1 MKLRQLFENIY
12 DVNEGGEEFDNSLKT
27 IGVCFGRWNPPHKG
41 HKAVWQAAATNPI
54 WYVGTNQSTSGP
66 KDPVP
71 YDIKLQLM
79 QAVWPKVAG
88 HVIPEQ
94 SLLTLAARI
103 YSEHGQ
109 NVHLKV
115 YTDEEWLYKALSQYN
130 GVEKE
135 HGMYNF
141 QQIDW
146 VKTERLASATNLRAA
161 VRSGDRKS
169 FYHDMG
175 IKPSVTVEVSG
186 QAYPVFDV
194 VAHFLNK
201 YPEKTK
207 KAVVAE
213 AYDGFGKFDAAEFS
227 RHMAKLRAREELKKT
242 DPVRAL
248 VGDLIDKE
256 HEKERLAK
264 RKKPD
269 DDSIGIH
276 DPRHPGYAYSQGGD
290 THRNVDE
297 IAGAFPSPSTRAKW
311 AADAAASNRA
321 EAARQAE
328 LQRQANAAAAAK
340 LSVNTADVDRLN
352 KVNYHGAGAPIPSN
366 ATWDGDSDFLDLDGT
381 KYNRAMR
388 MPISGDVPP
397 DMKLYTTKEGRQVYI
412 WTRNS
417 LKGVVGRYF
426 YPAETPATI
435 QESKEQADPQVR
447 KHMMKKLMK
456 HHGWELSDLEL
467 ATDAE
472 IQQEYNKLPEIQA
485 LHKKLRINEVAMPLS
500 EVAMRMQGSS
510 AEEKAANAAAKQRE
524 AEEKAK
530 HQAIVQAYV
539 KIMAAGQ
546 PLPPKMQQ
554 SYNTMPDFRKEV
566 DAALANIP
574 GQPGV
579 VDLEQRKNYHLMPK
593 FESMSQ
599 HIEQME
605 ADLHESSQAKIS
617 KRKQQSTAGLNTYGD
632 SEHVSGDYTAYR
644 LGMAVAGA
652 NGKDPIDMKA
662 KSWIGKKKS
671 THPYTQEEQDML
683 KQAYEAVGAEY
694 TDLNAGD
701 MKSKELDSTHKVS
714 PVAAPKRNKYGV

>member
-41 HKAVWQAAATNPI
+41 HKAVWQSAATNPI

-79 QAVWPKVAG
+79 KAVWPKVAG

-169 FYHDMG
+169 FYNDMG
-175 IKPSVTVEVSG
+175 IKPSVAVEVNG
-186 QAYPVFDV
+186 QAHPVFDV

-201 YPEKTK
+201 YPEKAK
-207 KAVVAE
+207 KAAVVAE
-213 AYDGFGKFDAAEFS
+213 GDVVKFP
-227 RHMAKLRAREELKKT
+227 KKHK
-242 DPVRAL
+242 
-248 VGDLIDKE
+248 GDLSDT
-256 HEKERLAK
+256 
-264 RKKPD
+264 
-269 DDSIGIH
+269 H
-276 DPRHPGYAYSQGGD
+276 DCPKCGGDLQGGKYMGHEVKVCMPCKQVYLPPNSGID
-290 THRNVDE
+290 QKGNKVVDE
-297 IAGAFPSPSTRAKW
+297 IAGAFPSPSTKAKW
-311 AADAAASNRA
+311 AADAAASNAA
-321 EAARQAE
+321 EAKRQEA
-328 LQRQANAAAAAK
+328 LKAQQLIK
-340 LSVNTADVDRLN
+340 NTAEVDRLQ
-352 KVNYHGAGAPIPSN
+352 KVNHHSLDSTPVAPTNESFV
-366 ATWDGDSDFLDLDGT
+366 DSYLEDRA
-381 KYNRAMR
+381 KY
-388 MPISGDVPP
+388 
-397 DMKLYTTKEGRQVYI
+397 
-412 WTRNS
+412 
-417 LKGVVGRYF
+417 
-426 YPAETPATI
+426 
-435 QESKEQADPQVR
+435 
-447 KHMMKKLMK
+447 
-456 HHGWELSDLEL
+456 L
-467 ATDAE
+467 A
-472 IQQEYNKLPEIQA
+472 
-485 LHKKLRINEVAMPLS
+485 

-510 AEEKAANAAAKQRE
+510 QSEKDANARAKALE

-530 HQAIVQAYV
+530 HLAIVKAYV
-539 KIMAAGQ
+539 DIMAAGK

-554 SYNTMPDFRKEV
+554 SYNTMPEFRKEV

-574 GQPGV
+574 GQPGR

-593 FESMSQ
+593 FET
-599 HIEQME
+599 ME
-605 ADLHESSQAKIS
+605 ARLAEMEAELNESSEAKIT

-632 SEHVSGDYTAYR
+632 SEKMSGDYTAYR

-683 KQAYEAVGAEY
+683 KQAYEAVGAKYE
-694 TDLNAGD
+694 DLNNGD
-701 MKSKELDSTHKVS
+701 MKSRELDSTHKVS

>member
-207 KAVVAE
+207 KAAVVAE
-213 AYDGFGKFDAAEFS
+213 GFDKEAF
-227 RHMAKLRAREELKKT
+227 RQHMRDLEAREALRKHDPVAAKALDLRGELKH
-242 DPVRAL
+242 AS
-248 VGDLIDKE
+248 
-256 HEKERLAK
+256 

-269 DDSIGIH
+269 DDSVGIH

-311 AADAAASNRA
+311 AADAAASNAA
-321 EAARQAE
+321 EAKRQEMLKAQQLQKNTAE
-328 LQRQANAAAAAK
+328 VEKQQQVNHHSLATTGSAVFNYPHVNGQIVRPATTGQEQPADAK
-340 LSVNTADVDRLN
+340 LVTTDEGQKVYVWSVRFGQ
-352 KVNYHGAGAPIPSN
+352 K
-366 ATWDGDSDFLDLDGT
+366 GDT
-381 KYNRAMR
+381 
-388 MPISGDVPP
+388 I
-397 DMKLYTTKEGRQVYI
+397 QVY
-412 WTRNS
+412 RPA
-417 LKGVVGRYF
+417 GVN
-426 YPAETPATI
+426 
-435 QESKEQADPQVR
+435 ESFAD
-447 KHMMKKLMK
+447 
-456 HHGWELSDLEL
+456 SYLEDRAKYL
-467 ATDAE
+467 A
-472 IQQEYNKLPEIQA
+472 
-485 LHKKLRINEVAMPLS
+485 

-510 AEEKAANAAAKQRE
+510 ASEKAANAAAKARE
-524 AEEKAK
+524 EEEKAK

-574 GQPGV
+574 GQPGR

-593 FESMSQ
+593 YESMSQ
-599 HIEQME
+599 HIDEMEKELLEAKGAMKKIDPTQKAAMKNAMTIPAMNQSTGSAYLGWRMGIALAGAPDFPTKAE
-605 ADLHESSQAKIS
+605 ADNWIGGDPLL
-617 KRKQQSTAGLNTYGD
+617 ST
-632 SEHVSGDYTAYR
+632 YTEEEMEMVKAAN
-644 LGMAVAGA
+644 MAVGG
-652 NGKDPIDMKA
+652 GKIQNW
-662 KSWIGKKKS
+662 SGKRS
-671 THPYTQEEQDML
+671 QELPTIQ
-683 KQAYEAVGAEY
+683 K
-694 TDLNAGD
+694 T
-701 MKSKELDSTHKVS
+701 S
-714 PVAAPKRNKYGV
+714 PVAKVKRNKYGI

>member
-27 IGVCFGRWNPPHKG
+27 IGVCFGRFNPPHRG
-41 HKAVWQAAATNPI
+41 HKAVWQAAATNAI

-66 KDPVP
+66 KDPLP
-71 YDIKLQLM
+71 YDVKLQCM

-207 KAVVAE
+207 KAVAEGVAE
-213 AYDGFGKFDAAEFS
+213 TVPMNDAVKVLKHYGAEHFKTTSNELHFYKNGRPFSVDLIWNDDATRSVSLGSLNSAGRRLKGQGVAEGFDKEAF
-227 RHMAKLRAREELKKT
+227 RQHMRDLEAREALRKHDPVAAKALDLRGELKH
-242 DPVRAL
+242 VS
-248 VGDLIDKE
+248 
-256 HEKERLAK
+256 

-269 DDSIGIH
+269 DDSVGIH

-311 AADAAASNRA
+311 AADAAASNAA
-321 EAARQAE
+321 EAKCQEMLKAQQLQKNTAE
-328 LQRQANAAAAAK
+328 VEKQQQVNHHSLATTGSAVFNYPRVNGQIVRPATTGQEQPADAK
-340 LSVNTADVDRLN
+340 LVTTDEGQKVYVWSVRFGQ
-352 KVNYHGAGAPIPSN
+352 K
-366 ATWDGDSDFLDLDGT
+366 GDT
-381 KYNRAMR
+381 
-388 MPISGDVPP
+388 I
-397 DMKLYTTKEGRQVYI
+397 QVY
-412 WTRNS
+412 RPA
-417 LKGVVGRYF
+417 GVN
-426 YPAETPATI
+426 
-435 QESKEQADPQVR
+435 ESFAD
-447 KHMMKKLMK
+447 
-456 HHGWELSDLEL
+456 SYLEDRAKYL
-467 ATDAE
+467 A
-472 IQQEYNKLPEIQA
+472 
-485 LHKKLRINEVAMPLS
+485 

-510 AEEKAANAAAKQRE
+510 ASEKAANAAAKARE
-524 AEEKAK
+524 EEEKAK

-574 GQPGV
+574 GQPGR

-593 FESMSQ
+593 FET
-599 HIEQME
+599 ME
-605 ADLHESSQAKIS
+605 ARIAEMEAELNESSQAKIS